1 MLSGNEKFYTYR
13 LHWTSKTFRCKRKRF
28 YFSRNWAWW
37 SIINLSH
44 IQLETVKQILTLRYS
59 TNLHTL
65 SPKLLPENFRK
76 KQINNNTQEFVE
88 KSIREK
94 ISQEISTN
102 TGKIGISLSSGIDST
117 LVLALLREEYPSS
130 EIESVS
136 VKFSESVDETNTS
149 KKISEK
155 FRTNHHVLEIDNF
168 LEELPKAISI
178 VKQPFWD
185 LHWYYLVK
193 KMKTLTNIFFSGD
206 GGDELFGGYTF
217 RYKKFLELTNEN
229 STRHE
234 KVIAYL
240 NCHERDWVPDQEAVF
255 DRSNQFNWNNIY
267 EILEPYFDNTLP
279 RLTQVFL
286 ADYNGK
292 LIHNMQPLY
301 KSIHDYF
308 SIKNITPIQNKEL
321 IQHSCLLGNGQK
333 YNPKSNLG
341 KIVLVNILEK
351 YNLKYLVSPKKQGF
365 SVNTTNLWNSYG
377 KKIFLHFFDK
387 SRLIEDK
394 IINSDWIEKY
404 ISKNDL
410 DIRYVNKFLGIFALE
425 IWYRL
430 IITKEMN
437 DNEKLQI

>member
-1 MLSGNEKFYTYR
+1 MS
-13 LHWTSKTFRCKRKRF
+13 
-28 YFSRNWAWW
+28 
-37 SIINLSH
+37 
-44 IQLETVKQILTLRYS
+44 Q
-59 TNLHTL
+59 
-65 SPKLLPENFRK
+65 KLLPENFHEKR
-76 KQINNNTQEFVE
+76 IDDNLEEFVE

-94 ISQEISTN
+94 ISHEIGTN

-117 LVLALLREEYPSS
+117 LILALLREEYPSN

-136 VKFSESVDETNTS
+136 VKFRESTDETDAS

-155 FRTNHHVLEIDNF
+155 FQTNHHILEIDNF

-193 KMKTLTNIFFSGD
+193 KMKNFTNVFLSGD

-217 RYKKFLELTNEN
+217 RYKKFLKLTNEN
-229 STRHE
+229 STSNE
-234 KVIAYL
+234 KIIAYL
-240 NCHERDWVPDQEAVF
+240 NCHERDWVPDQESIF
-255 DRSNQFNWNNIY
+255 DRENQFNWNDIY
-267 EILEPYFDNTLP
+267 KILEPYFDNTLP

-308 SIKNITPIQNKEL
+308 SIRNITPIQNEEL
-321 IQHSCLLGNGQK
+321 IQFSCILRNDQK
-333 YNPKSNLG
+333 YDFKSNRG
-341 KIVLVNILEK
+341 KIILVNLLEK
-351 YNLKYLVSPKKQGF
+351 YNLKYLTSIQKQGF
-365 SVNTTNLWNSYG
+365 SVNTFNLWNRYG
-377 KKIFLHFFDK
+377 KEIFLHYFDK
-387 SRLIEDK
+387 SRLVEDK
-394 IINSDWIEKY
+394 IINSDWIDKH

-410 DIRYVNKFLGIFALE
+410 NTRYINKFLGILALE

-430 IITKEMN
+430 LVTKEMN
-437 DNEKLQI
+437 ENEKLQI

>member
-1 MLSGNEKFYTYR
+1 MY
-13 LHWTSKTFRCKRKRF
+13 
-28 YFSRNWAWW
+28 
-37 SIINLSH
+37 
-44 IQLETVKQILTLRYS
+44 
-59 TNLHTL
+59 
-65 SPKLLPENFRK
+65 PKLLPENFHK
-76 KQINNNTQEFVE
+76 KHVDSNPEEFVE
-88 KSIREK
+88 KSIRKK
-94 ISQEISTN
+94 ISQEIQTN

-130 EIESVS
+130 EIESIS
-136 VKFSESVDETNTS
+136 VKFSKSIDETNES

-155 FRTNHHVLEIDNF
+155 FQTNHHTLEIDNF

-193 KMKTLTNIFFSGD
+193 KMKTLTNVFFSGD

-229 STRHE
+229 STTHE
-234 KVIAYL
+234 KIVAYL
-240 NCHERDWVPDQEAVF
+240 NCHERDWVPDQESVF
-255 DRSNQFNWNNIY
+255 GSVSQFSWNNIY
-267 EILEPYFDNTLP
+267 KILKPFFDNTLP

-301 KSIHDYF
+301 RSIHDYF
-308 SIKNITPIQNKEL
+308 SIKNITPIQNEEL
-321 IQHSCLLGNGQK
+321 IQYSCSLKNEQK
-333 YNPKSNLG
+333 YDFKSNLG
-341 KIVLVNILEK
+341 KTILVNILGK
-351 YNLKYLVSPKKQGF
+351 YNLKHLTSLKKQGF

-377 KKIFLHFFDK
+377 KKIFLYYFDK

-394 IINSDWIEKY
+394 IINSDWIEKH

-410 DIRYVNKFLGIFALE
+410 DIRYINKFLGIFALE

-437 DNEKLQI
+437 DNEKLQT